1 MAQTEGE
8 LVSRARA
15 GDTAAFEQLMEE
27 NQDRVYTLC
36 LRMTGHREDALDLA
50 QEAFLNA
57 WRGLPSF
64 QGNSSF
70 STWVYRLA
78 SNACID
84 FLRKRKRQQQGE
96 SGLSLDDDEAP
107 LPEPADPR
115 GSPEEELERRE
126 LRRAVERGLQALP
139 EHHRQVLIMRELS
152 GLSYQEIGAV
162 LNLDLGTVKSRIAR
176 ARLAL
181 KNYLLQEGNFLGQPP
196 SKQKKGQEK
205 GGRMPVC

>member
-1 MAQTEGE
+1 MTERE
-8 LVSRARA
+8 LVARA
-15 GDTAAFEQLMEE
+15 KKGDTDAFEQLMLDS
-27 NQDRVYTLC
+27 QDRVYTLC
-36 LRMTGHREDALDLA
+36 LRMTGDREDALDLA

-57 WRGLPSF
+57 WRGLPDF

-84 FLRKRKRQQQGE
+84 FLRKRKRRQQGE
-96 SGLSLDDDEAP
+96 SPHSLDDEEAP

-115 GSPEEELERRE
+115 GSPEEELERKE

-139 EHHRQVLIMRELS
+139 DHHRQVLVMRELS
-152 GLSYQEIGAV
+152 GMSYQEIGAV
-162 LNLDLGTVKSRIAR
+162 LDLDLGTVKSRIAR

-181 KNYLLQEGNFLGQPP
+181 KKFLIQEGNFFEQPP
-196 SKQKKGQEK
+196 SNQTKSKKG
-205 GGRMPVC
+205 G

>member
-1 MAQTEGE
+1 MTEEQE
-8 LVSRARA
+8 LVQRARA
-15 GDTAAFEQLMEE
+15 GDEDAFAALVEA
-27 NQDRVYTLC
+27 NQKRIYHLT
-36 LRMTGHREDALDLA
+36 LRMTGNPDDALELS

-57 WRGLPSF
+57 WRGLSSF

-84 FLRKRKRQQQGE
+84 FLRKRKRRQQGE
-96 SGLSLDDDEAP
+96 SPHSLDDEEAP

-139 EHHRQVLIMRELS
+139 DHHRQVLVMRELS
-152 GLSYQEIGAV
+152 GMSYQEIGAV
-162 LNLDLGTVKSRIAR
+162 LDLDLGTVKSRIAR

-181 KNYLLQEGNFLGQPP
+181 KKFLVQEGNFSPETP
-196 SKQKKGQEK
+196 SKQTKSRR
-205 GGRMPVC
+205 GG

>member
-1 MAQTEGE
+1 MTQTEGE

-15 GDTAAFEQLMEE
+15 GDAAAFEQLMLAS
-27 NQDRVYTLC
+27 QDRVYTLC
-36 LRMTGHREDALDLA
+36 LRMTGNREDALDLA

-84 FLRKRKRQQQGE
+84 FLRKRKRRQEHE
-96 SGLSLDDDEAP
+96 SAASLDDEEAP
-107 LPEPADPR
+107 LPEPADP
-115 GSPEEELERRE
+115 GATPEEALERAE

-139 EHHRQVLIMRELS
+139 EHHRQVLVMRELS
-152 GLSYQEIGAV
+152 GLSYQEIGET
-162 LNLDLGTVKSRIAR
+162 LGLDLGTVKSRIAR

-181 KNYLLQEGNFLGQPP
+181 KNFLTEEGNFSPGPP
-196 SKQKKGQEK
+196 SKKSEANKCK
-205 GGRMPVC
+205 PGR